1 MVPLMVAGTAI
12 WAVVGL
18 ALLATG
24 APSGPLR
31 ICLAGFLFGVAMIAF
46 MWVRDRRR
54 RRRATAD
61 RA

>member
-18 ALLATG
+18 VLLAAD
-24 APSGPLR
+24 APRGQLR

-46 MWVRDRRR
+46 MWARERRR
-54 RRRATAD
+54 RRRAAAG